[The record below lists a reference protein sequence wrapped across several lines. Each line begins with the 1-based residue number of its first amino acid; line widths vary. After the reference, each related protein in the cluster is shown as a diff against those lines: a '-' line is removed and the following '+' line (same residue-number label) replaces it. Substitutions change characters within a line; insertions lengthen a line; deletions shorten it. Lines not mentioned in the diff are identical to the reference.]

1 MRAIVRIGG
10 RQYPVEEGA
19 RVRVEHRP
27 GEPGD
32 RIELDEVLFVHDG
45 EACRIGTPTLP
56 GAKVVAAIEDHG
68 RARKVMVTRFRHRK
82 RYLKR
87 RGHRQPFTTLRIEHI
102 EIGS

>member
-19 RVRVEHRP
+19 RVRVERRA

-32 RIELDEVLFVHDG
+32 RIELEEVLFVHDG
-45 EACRIGTPTLP
+45 QEGRVGTPTLP
-56 GAKVVAAIEDHG
+56 GAKVVAAIEAHG

-87 RGHRQPFTTLRIEHI
+87 RGHRQPYTTLRIERI
-102 EIGS
+102 EVGS